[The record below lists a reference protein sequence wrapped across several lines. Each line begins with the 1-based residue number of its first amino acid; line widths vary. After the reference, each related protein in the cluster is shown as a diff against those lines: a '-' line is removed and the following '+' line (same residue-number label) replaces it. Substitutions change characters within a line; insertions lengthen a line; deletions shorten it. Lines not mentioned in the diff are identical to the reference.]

1 MKQLILPNKV
11 AWYVD
16 LTTSKTGLFLD
27 EIKRKIEGEL
37 YTSQVEFEV
46 LDSSEIVKLFFPLY
60 VKTMMSRID
69 FRLDK
74 KETERKIVD
83 IGKSSE
89 YNLLWFCQKNTKMPL
104 GGIII
109 HSLSDQMRVAYR
121 CFDHIAAKSM
131 GLTKIDYFAEHKM
144 QSLARSMRYKKLCHG
159 NDHHPIDQIGLSIYK
174 LRIGAVPSISN
185 TAQKIEVT
193 EESIREMANHTGCAG
208 YYADPMGERYTKFYL
223 YGNSNDTTNIFVK
236 AAETLG
242 LEVERV

>member
-27 EIKRKIEGEL
+27 EIKRKIQGEL

-74 KETERKIVD
+74 NETERKI
-83 IGKSSE
+83 GETAKSSE
-89 YNLLWFCQKNTKMPL
+89 YKLLWFCQKNTKNPL

-121 CFDHIAAKSM
+121 CFDHIAARSM
-131 GLTKIDYFAEHKM
+131 ELTKIDYFAEHKM
-144 QSLARSMRYKKLCHG
+144 QSLARGMGYKKLCHG
-159 NDHHPIDQIGLSIYK
+159 NDHHPVDQIGLSIYK
-174 LRIGAVPSISN
+174 LRVGAVPSISS
-185 TAQKIEVT
+185 TAQNIEIS
-193 EESIREMANHTGCAG
+193 EDSIREMANRAGCAG
-208 YYADPMGERYTKFYL
+208 YYGDPKGERYTKFYL
-223 YGNSNDTTNIFVK
+223 YGNSSDTTNIFIK
-236 AAETLG
+236 AAKTLG
-242 LEVERV
+242 LGVERL